1 MIRKR
6 LRLTMYRG
14 RMRAEER
21 TGIPLVRHRI
31 RHRCLDYPLVFYSEV
46 IGIAVKRAV
55 AVFAAQDNDA
65 LQLADRA
72 QRSAHGGA
80 THLQQFCDTADGRER
95 LLVVTRLLEQAQT
108 YAEGSV
114 GQLPLEYLAR
124 DQGIVLR
131 HRKQAGVGGLS
142 ITHASDL
149 LLVLVAAAEIN
160 AAGALQ
166 FFRRFAGGGNGAA
179 GQLGQ
184 SVETDGALA
193 KVVAAAVQGGSHPA
207 GAVRERLI
215 VQEATGIPK
224 K

>member
-1 MIRKR
+1 M
-6 LRLTMYRG
+6 
-14 RMRAEER
+14 
-21 TGIPLVRHRI
+21 RHRI

-80 THLQQFCDTADGRER
+80 THLQQFCDTADGRDH
-95 LLVVTRLLEQAQT
+95 LLVVTRLLEQAQA
-108 YAEGSV
+108 YAEGTV
-114 GQLPLEYLAR
+114 GQLPLEYLVR

-131 HRKQAGVGGLS
+131 HRKQAGVGCLS
-142 ITHASDL
+142 IPHAPNL

-160 AAGALQ
+160 TAGALQ